1 MRASYHHTK
10 KNSAVRLPSL
20 IFGFALLSLAC
31 GQAAPVGAV
40 LPPSDARRFVMPI
53 YADGQGAPVAV
64 LRIEQLATEYEK
76 RGLFR
81 VGLLPKAVLT
91 GVSVE
96 LDSVERLPAAL
107 AHLQRI
113 IEHSRREH
121 SWELRLVRVTVR
133 RQPVTVLAVGRVTP
147 DGMKAWRLENLS
159 QLPAAGPA
167 RTLATGRLRA
177 DGQLELEA
185 QAGPV
190 PLRVWLAGE
199 PSTRGTPNP

>member
-1 MRASYHHTK
+1 MRF
-10 KNSAVRLPSL
+10 PSL

-40 LPPSDARRFVMPI
+40 LPPTDARRFVIPI

-121 SWELRLVRVTVR
+121 AWELRLVRVTVR

-167 RTLATGRLRA
+167 RTLTTARLRA

-185 QAGPV
+185 QAGSV
-190 PLRVWLAGE
+190 PLLGWLAGE
-199 PSTRGTPNP
+199 PSTRETPNP

>member
-1 MRASYHHTK
+1 METQRK
-10 KNSAVRLPSL
+10 GRPVRFPSL
-20 IFGFALLSLAC
+20 ILSFVLWSPAC
-31 GQAAPVGAV
+31 GLAAPAGTA
-40 LPPSDARRFVMPI
+40 LPPTDARRFVMPI
-53 YADGQGAPVAV
+53 YVDGQSAPVAV

-81 VGLLPKAVLT
+81 VGLLPKTVLT

-121 SWELRLVRVTVR
+121 AWELRLVRVTVR

-147 DGMKAWRLENLS
+147 DGLKAWRLENLS
-159 QLPAAGPA
+159 QQPANGPA

-190 PLRVWLAGE
+190 PLLDWLAGE
-199 PSTRGTPNP
+199 LSTRGTSNP

>member
-1 MRASYHHTK
+1 
-10 KNSAVRLPSL
+10 
-20 IFGFALLSLAC
+20 
-31 GQAAPVGAV
+31 
-40 LPPSDARRFVMPI
+40 MPI

-167 RTLATGRLRA
+167 RTLTTARLRA

-185 QAGPV
+185 QADSV
-190 PLRVWLAGE
+190 PLLGWLAGE